1 MIYQDLT
8 VLGQL
13 DQILDD
19 LVNPECGYSVWCNA
33 IDKIKYAVP
42 LELTFNDLEPDKL
55 KAKVNLS
62 RLKTRAG
69 KLLEKTTT
77 LKNSPDLGL
86 SEERILYIEDLEE
99 LLQIVLNWEYKQG
112 LSSFV

>member
-8 VLGQL
+8 VLGHL

-19 LVNPECGYSVWCNA
+19 LVNPECGYSVWCTA
-33 IDKIKYAVP
+33 IDRIKPAVP

-55 KAKVNLS
+55 KAKVNLL

-112 LSSFV
+112 LSSFA